1 MFNIIDGGFRFII
14 DGLFTMDFSWLFMF
28 SSLTATNIVVGV
40 VKLGKKIKNKGKQ
53 NGNTE

>member
-1 MFNIIDGGFRFII
+1 MFTSIDGGFRFII

-28 SSLTATNIVVGV
+28 SSLTAINIVVGV
-40 VKLGKKIKNKGKQ
+40 AKLGKKIKNRVKE